1 MSWDMMS
8 PTSGNQGLKVENLK
22 IEGYITQLYNGLT
35 QWALPYRNL
44 NHELCTLPQLAKAM

>member
-1 MSWDMMS
+1 MS
-8 PTSGNQGLKVENLK
+8 PTSGNQRLKVESLK
-22 IEGYITQLYNGLT
+22 VEGYNIQLYNGLT